1 VDASDLYLRVREKEG
16 RLYPDDVATRLP
28 DISTDHPL
36 RIEWR
41 ARADSLRRLLRY
53 CGRLPQPVSILEL
66 GCGNGWLSSRIG
78 SLPGVRVWGL
88 DRTGIEL
95 TQATRLFKADNIAF
109 LSADIFSSPFLLESF
124 DIIIL
129 ASVIQY
135 FPDLPAL
142 LRSLSSLLTPRGEIH
157 LLDSPL
163 YTEAQI
169 AFARART
176 HDHYSA
182 LGFPEMADHYFHH
195 TVSSL
200 QQFSPHW
207 LYRPHGLQARI
218 SRYLGHVNSPF
229 PWLSISKPGNA
240 YQRSRMF

>member
-16 RLYPDDVATRLP
+16 RLYPDDVASRLP
-28 DISTDHPL
+28 DISTNRPL
-36 RIEWR
+36 RDEWR

-53 CGRLPQPVSILEL
+53 LGRLPQPLSILEL
-66 GCGNGWLSSRIG
+66 GCGNGWLSNRIG
-78 SLPGVRVWGL
+78 LLPGIRVWGL

-95 TQATRLFKADNIAF
+95 TQAARLFNAENVAF
-109 LSADIFSSPFLLESF
+109 LSADIFTPPFSPGSF
-124 DIIIL
+124 DIILL

-142 LRSLSSLLTPRGEIH
+142 IRSLCPLLAPQGEIH

-169 AFARART
+169 ASARART
-176 HDHYSA
+176 LDHYVA

-195 TVSSL
+195 TAGIL

-207 LYRPHGLQARI
+207 LYRPTEWQARI
-218 SRYLGHVNSPF
+218 SRYLGRVNSPF
-229 PWLSISKPGNA
+229 PWLSISKPENMH
-240 YQRSRMF
+240 Q